1 LRNLRPD
8 NDVGHL
14 RRLAIHRARRIV
26 TVRAAP
32 KVAGSPTEIPRARLP
47 GGARAVRAGCD
58 LARREQ
64 PVGDAGRI
72 SGGVNPDGPWSPILY
87 LLPHSE
93 PAPPPRRVLTDR
105 SAGTTFPLGNG
116 MPAKNDDL
124 HGNVPDQCPVALIL
138 IDVINDMEFGAGEA
152 LLKNAL
158 PAARALAKLK
168 RRAKDA
174 GVPVIYVNDNFG
186 KWRSDFRQQLGH
198 VLEDGVRGE
207 PIAKLLRPDEQ
218 DYFVLKAKHSGFYHT
233 QLDLLID
240 YLRVKTVVLAGF
252 ATDMCVLFTASDA
265 YLRDLNII
273 VPPDCSASAST
284 EDHEDALQHM
294 SRVLHVRT
302 TSSSDIDFRK
312 LVESSF
318 EDEHGA
324 VTSDE
329 QDVA

>member
-1 LRNLRPD
+1 
-8 NDVGHL
+8 
-14 RRLAIHRARRIV
+14 
-26 TVRAAP
+26 
-32 KVAGSPTEIPRARLP
+32 
-47 GGARAVRAGCD
+47 
-58 LARREQ
+58 
-64 PVGDAGRI
+64 
-72 SGGVNPDGPWSPILY
+72 
-87 LLPHSE
+87 
-93 PAPPPRRVLTDR
+93 
-105 SAGTTFPLGNG
+105 

-240 YLRVKTVVLAGF
+240 YLEVRTVVLAGF

-265 YLRDLNII
+265 YLRDLEII
-273 VPPDCSASAST
+273 VPPDCSASETT
-284 EDHEDALQHM
+284 ENHQGALHHM
-294 SRVLHVRT
+294 SRVLHVKSIPST
-302 TSSSDIDFRK
+302 EIDLSELLDSS
-312 LVESSF
+312 
-318 EDEHGA
+318 HGA
-324 VTSDE
+324 EPHAATSGG
-329 QDVA
+329 